1 MDKRT
6 FNKLTI
12 EQKKVLLNA
21 LGYKITDDGLI
32 LDENG
37 EPHECP
43 YTKKHVFLENAS
55 VMPGSVVVM
64 NTSSV
69 TLSEYMSDYVD
80 DE

>member
-21 LGYKITDDGLI
+21 LGYKVEEDGLI

-37 EPHECP
+37 KPHECP
-43 YTKKHVFLENAS
+43 YTKKNVFLENAS
-55 VMPGSVVVM
+55 IMPGSVIVM
-64 NTSSV
+64 NTSSI